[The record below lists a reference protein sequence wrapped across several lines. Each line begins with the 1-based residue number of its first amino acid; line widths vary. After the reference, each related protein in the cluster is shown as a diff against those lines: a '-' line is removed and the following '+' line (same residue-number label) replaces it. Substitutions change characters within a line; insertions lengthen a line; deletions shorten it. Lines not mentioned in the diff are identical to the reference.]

1 MTKDERNE
9 ADGYFSTACSML
21 SEKAFPPEMTIFTLG
36 HSTHSLDE
44 FVHLLQIYAIRLV
57 VDVRTIPRS
66 RRNPQFNHETLG
78 ETLPRHGIS
87 YLQMKNLGGLRLARA
102 DSPNA
107 GWENASFQGFA
118 DYMQTSEF
126 SAAVQQL
133 IEAAIEKPAAIMC
146 AEAVPWRCHRSLIAD
161 ALTVRGITVQ
171 HILSRTSAR
180 VHTVTPMAKVE
191 GTRIA
196 YPRQPTLL

>member
-1 MTKDERNE
+1 
-9 ADGYFSTACSML
+9 ML
-21 SEKAFPPEMTIFTLG
+21 SEKASPPAMTIFTLG
-36 HSTHSLDE
+36 HSTRSLDE

-66 RRNPQFNHETLG
+66 RRNPQFNDDTLG
-78 ETLPRHGIS
+78 ETLSRHGIR
-87 YLQMKNLGGLRLARA
+87 YMPMKTLGGLRHARA
-102 DSPNA
+102 DSANT
-107 GWENASFQGFA
+107 GWKNASFQGFA
-118 DYMQTSEF
+118 DYMQTPEF

-133 IEAAIEKPAAIMC
+133 IDAAIEKPAAIMC

-180 VHTVTPMAKVE
+180 VHTVTPMARVE
-191 GTRIA
+191 GTRIT
-196 YPRQPTLL
+196 YPRQQTLL